1 MVFGQKWSS
10 DTVDGRN
17 PAPADSYRHPLVIR
31 FFTGGAGFL
40 PSTASPIGSVSYV

>member
-1 MVFGQKWSS
+1 MMLGVWAKNVFGSS

-17 PAPADSYRHPLVIR
+17 PAPADSYRHPLVTR

-40 PSTASPIGSVSYV
+40 PSTHR